1 MPARPGR
8 GEEVITNA
16 IRLELSKQRLSF
28 WGMAAAFAVS
38 VPLAMFGAKVGRI
51 ALSEAM
57 EALMMFWTTVGI
69 PVMAVFFGATA
80 GAGLRREP
88 AASAEASLPLPPRR
102 RAAAAFCAAGIYLA
116 AVAFLVAV
124 FGPLRPEAA
133 DIVGTG
139 ATAVS
144 RLMAGLAVLCVL
156 YLALTGFAAAYV
168 SGHGLAGGLAGA
180 VLGGS
185 TAVFLGLGCTL
196 SRLLPGPELGF
207 GWRALAICGLSIV
220 AAAWAADV
228 FVERG
233 ERRVNGG
240 RPRVLL
246 AFLCLACG
254 MVLSASFVKRSA
266 FEVLARTFLKDDR
279 PRIWEPEQAAAGTY
293 LPAVASAERQGALAK
308 AQEGALYWLTPEG
321 RRVALLTEEPVRLRN
336 FLFGPYWWVDF
347 STEWGNDG
355 SLWVLLSSHRRKAG
369 SGEAFELYHG
379 GTGGRLSLH
388 SVLSASPAPRALVR
402 RGRELGVLGRQGDDY
417 HFAPLPEKGMPGR
430 WTKVGAS
437 NSEWNESVANA
448 LVRDGLAVW
457 AGTDGRLRKG
467 KEKGAFLCHAIT
479 VAGKTLFLVPTNEGE
494 RSYASVYE
502 GRRLVRKVWEAPDSR
517 RFALERAADGT
528 WWGLRDK
535 SSLHLLTRE
544 GEFLPPIS
552 LEAALKSLPAEEAR
566 NEAMPR
572 VLRVEGGMLWLLA
585 AEGGRLLKVELATG
599 QVSRSWDLPKGRALT
614 GPSVTEK
621 GFFLDTSRALYF
633 IDWEG
638 KARKLEWKS

>member
-1 MPARPGR
+1 M
-8 GEEVITNA
+8 ITDA

-38 VPLAMFGAKVGRI
+38 VPLAVAGAKVGRV

-69 PVMAVFFGATA
+69 PGMAVFFGATA

-88 AASAEASLPLPPRR
+88 AASAEASLPLSPRR

-116 AVAFLVAV
+116 AVSALVVA
-124 FGPLRPEAA
+124 FGPLRPELTALVWQA
-133 DIVGTG
+133 TPWTRLG
-139 ATAVS
+139 AL
-144 RLMAGLAVLCVL
+144 LMLLGVF

-185 TAVFLGLGCTL
+185 TAVFLALGFTL

-207 GWRALAICGLSIV
+207 GWRALGICGLAIL
-220 AAAWAADV
+220 AAAWAAGV

-233 ERRVNGG
+233 ERRANGG
-240 RPRVLL
+240 RMRFLL
-246 AFLCLACG
+246 AFLCLASG
-254 MVLSASFVKRSA
+254 TVLSASFAKRSA
-266 FEVLARTFLKDDR
+266 LEVLARPFLKDGQ
-279 PRIWEPEQAAAGTY
+279 PRIWEPEAAAPGTY
-293 LPAVASAERQGALAK
+293 LPAVAAAERQGALAK

-321 RRVALLTEEPVRLRN
+321 ARAALLAEEPVPLRN
-336 FLFGPYWWVDF
+336 FLIGPYWWVDF
-347 STEWGNDG
+347 STARGDDG

-379 GTGGRLSLH
+379 GTQGRLSLH
-388 SVLSASPAPRALVR
+388 SVLSASPAPRALAR
-402 RGRELGVLGRQGDDY
+402 RGRELGLLGRQGDDY
-417 HFAPLPEKGMPGR
+417 HFAPLPEKGMPAR

-437 NSEWNESVANA
+437 NSDWNDGAADA

-457 AGTDGRLRKG
+457 AGHDGRLRKG
-467 KEKGAFLCHAIT
+467 KEKGAFLCHAVT
-479 VAGKTLFLVPTNEGE
+479 VAGKTLFLVPTHERT

-502 GRRLVRKVWEAPDSR
+502 GRRLVRKVWEAPDNR
-517 RFALERAADGT
+517 RFALERAADGA
-528 WWGLRDK
+528 WWGMRDA
-535 SSLHLLTRE
+535 SSLHVLTRD
-544 GEFLPPIS
+544 GAFLPPVP
-552 LEAALKSLPAEEAR
+552 LDAALRSLPAKESAREA
-566 NEAMPR
+566 PPQ
-572 VLRVEGGMLWLLA
+572 VLRVEDGMLWLLA
-585 AEGGRLLKVELATG
+585 AEGSTLFKLELATG
-599 QVSRSWDLPKGRALT
+599 KLSRSWDLPKGRVLA
-614 GPSVTEK
+614 GPVAAEK

-638 KARKLEWKS
+638 KARQLEWKS